1 MAVQNNKT
9 VSKWKCPCDY
19 QLDSDYFQR
28 NIITSE
34 HLNEM
39 SRKHYASGWHKLTK
53 MFGCSAVDKCSYC
66 ADPRKSSVF
75 IVKLCEKGNNV
86 YKCDACFHLGAD
98 KLPKDDGYAESWGN
112 TIRQLKDEARK
123 YKSPTPKRKQD
134 DIDAL
139 LSPEPSEKR
148 PYGIQWT
155 NVQYALR
162 QMTKA
167 NPP

>member
-1 MAVQNNKT
+1 MALQNNKT

-19 QLDSDYFQR
+19 QPDAEYFQR

-39 SRKHYASGWHKLTK
+39 SRKHYAMGWHKVTK
-53 MFGCSAVDKCSYC
+53 TLGCSAIGKCSYC
-66 ADPRKSSVF
+66 ANPRKSSVF
-75 IVKLCEKGNNV
+75 IVKFCEKGNNL

-98 KLPKDDGYAESWGN
+98 KLPADDGYAQSWGK
-112 TIRQLKDEARK
+112 TIRQLKDEARA
-123 YKSPTPKRKQD
+123 YKSPPPKRKQD
-134 DIDAL
+134 DISEL

-148 PYGIQWT
+148 PYGISWT
-155 NVQYALR
+155 NHQYALKH
-162 QMTKA
+162 MMKA